1 MKQTDPQMKLR
12 FPPELKAQIEA
23 SAKENNRSMN
33 AEIVARLQ
41 ESFTEKRFTEGRMTA
56 LEIKSLMTEMTLT
69 GTMLGLMQQIPR
81 SEESDALTQQLIDR
95 LDAMGDVQ
103 ARLSALIDKL
113 PVREPDDEL
122 SLEKR
127 GDTPSPTAKRPLRK
141 QSRPLGMDEAEWT
154 AKRMRE
160 LAGENT
166 GPDYDPDLTVPTTV
180 EPAKKPERRI
190 NRREEGK

>member
-1 MKQTDPQMKLR
+1 MNK
-12 FPPELKAQIEA
+12 
-23 SAKENNRSMN
+23 RSTT

-41 ESFTEKRFTEGRMTA
+41 ESFDQKADPRTLEGRIAATELRAMTTELA
-56 LEIKSLMTEMTLT
+56 LSTAVLQL
-69 GTMLGLMQQIPR
+69 L
-81 SEESDALTQQLIDR
+81 QQLPKQDAEVESTARALSQEMLDRIASYGDIHAR
-95 LDAMGDVQ
+95 LDELLAQ
-103 ARLSALIDKL
+103 L
-113 PVREPDDEL
+113 PT
-122 SLEKR
+122 EKR

-166 GPDYDPDLTVPTTV
+166 APVYDPDLTVPTTV

-190 NRREEGK
+190 NLREEDK

>member
-1 MKQTDPQMKLR
+1 
-12 FPPELKAQIEA
+12 
-23 SAKENNRSMN
+23 MN
-33 AEIVARLQ
+33 AEITARLQ
-41 ESFTEKRFTEGRMTA
+41 ESFTEKRVAEGRMTA

-81 SEESDALTQQLIDR
+81 SEESDALTKQLIDR

-122 SLEKR
+122 LLEKR

-141 QSRPLGMDEAEWT
+141 QSRPLGMDQAEWK
-154 AKRMRE
+154 AKRRE
-160 LAGENT
+160 ELTALDAGVT
-166 GPDYDPDLTVPTTV
+166 LDSDMKIPTSV
-180 EPAKKPERRI
+180 KPERRI
-190 NRREEGK
+190 RRREEDK